1 MKITVILFIL
11 IGMLIS
17 GCKYE
22 PIYSSKE
29 TSFQIT
35 KIEIKSKN
43 EISLNIQKK
52 LNVYTNL
59 NSSKK
64 IELEIDSE
72 KIITSSSRD
81 TLGNTKKFD
90 MEIIVTLIKS
100 QKGKVNEKVIFLENF
115 KYNNTSNKFDL
126 KKYEKNIQ
134 QNLTN
139 KIFQE
144 MLLYLSSI

>member
-126 KKYEKNIQ
+126 KKYENNIQ

>member
-1 MKITVILFIL
+1 MI
-11 IGMLIS
+11 IS
-17 GCKYE
+17 ACKYE
-22 PIYSSKE
+22 PIYSSKKMN
-29 TSFQIT
+29 FQIT
-35 KIEIKSKN
+35 EIEIKNKN
-43 EISLNIQKK
+43 QISLDIQNK
-52 LNVYTNL
+52 LNIYTNL

-64 IELEIDSE
+64 IGLEINSNR
-72 KIITSSSRD
+72 IINISSKD
-81 TLGNTKKFD
+81 TLGNPKKFD

-100 QKGKVNEKVIFLENF
+100 QKGKANEEVKFSESF

-144 MLLYLSSI
+144 ILLYLSSI

>member
-1 MKITVILFIL
+1 MRITVILFIL
-11 IGMLIS
+11 ISLIIS

-29 TSFQIT
+29 MNFQIT
-35 KIEIKSKN
+35 KIVIKDEN
-43 EISLNIQKK
+43 EINLDIQNKLNI
-52 LNVYTNL
+52 YTNL

-64 IELEIDSE
+64 IELEIDSK
-72 KIITSSSRD
+72 KIINISSRD
-81 TLGNTKKFD
+81 NVGNPKKFD
-90 MEIIVTLIKS
+90 MEIMVTLIKS
-100 QKGKVNEKVIFLENF
+100 QKGKANEKVIFSENF

-126 KKYEKNIQ
+126 KKYENNIQ

>member
-81 TLGNTKKFD
+81 TLGNIKKFD

-100 QKGKVNEKVIFLENF
+100 QKGKTNEKVIFSENF

-126 KKYEKNIQ
+126 KKYENNIQ

>member
-29 TSFQIT
+29 TNFQIT

-100 QKGKVNEKVIFLENF
+100 QKGKTNEKVIFSENF

-126 KKYEKNIQ
+126 KKYENNIQ

>member
-64 IELEIDSE
+64 IELEKE
-72 KIITSSSRD
+72 NKKIITSSSRD

-100 QKGKVNEKVIFLENF
+100 QKGKANEKVIFSENF

>member
-1 MKITVILFIL
+1 MRITVILFIL
-11 IGMLIS
+11 ISLIIS

-29 TSFQIT
+29 MNFQIT
-35 KIEIKSKN
+35 KIVIKDEN
-43 EISLNIQKK
+43 EINLDIQNKLNI
-52 LNVYTNL
+52 YTNL

-64 IELEIDSE
+64 IELEIDSK
-72 KIITSSSRD
+72 KIINISSRD
-81 TLGNTKKFD
+81 NVGNPKKFD
-90 MEIIVTLIKS
+90 MEIMVTLIKS
-100 QKGKVNEKVIFLENF
+100 QKGKTNEKVIFSENF

-126 KKYEKNIQ
+126 KKYENNIQ

>member
-100 QKGKVNEKVIFLENF
+100 QKGKTNEKVIFSEN
-115 KYNNTSNKFDL
+115 Y
-126 KKYEKNIQ
+126 
-134 QNLTN
+134 
-139 KIFQE
+139 KIF
-144 MLLYLSSI
+144 LLF

>member
-11 IGMLIS
+11 IGMLIP

-22 PIYSSKE
+22 PIYSSKKVN
-29 TSFQIT
+29 FQIT
-35 KIEIKSKN
+35 KIEIKSRN
-43 EISLNIQKK
+43 EINLDIQNKLNI
-52 LNVYTNL
+52 YTNL
-59 NSSKK
+59 DFSKK
-64 IELEIDSE
+64 IELEINSE
-72 KIITSSSRD
+72 KIINVSSND
-81 TLGNTKKFD
+81 ALGNPKKFD
-90 MEIIVTLIKS
+90 MEIIITLITS
-100 QKGKVNEKVIFLENF
+100 QKGKADEEVIFRENF

-144 MLLYLSSI
+144 MLIYLSSI

>member
-1 MKITVILFIL
+1 MKITIILFIL

-64 IELEIDSE
+64 IELEIDSG
-72 KIITSSSRD
+72 KTISSSSKD
-81 TLGNTKKFD
+81 TLGNTKKFE

-100 QKGKVNEKVIFLENF
+100 QKGKANEKVIFSENF

-126 KKYEKNIQ
+126 TKYENNIQ

>member
-100 QKGKVNEKVIFLENF
+100 QKGKTNEKVIFSENF

-126 KKYEKNIQ
+126 KKYENNIQ

>member
-72 KIITSSSRD
+72 KIISSSSKD

-100 QKGKVNEKVIFLENF
+100 QKGKVNEKVIFSENF

-126 KKYEKNIQ
+126 KKYENNIQ